1 MGQSTILLVDDDEDD
16 QCIFIDL
23 IKDIRQEVQC
33 FTADDGLQALE
44 KLRELVPAPGLIFL
58 DLNMPFINGFECL
71 ERIRQDNRLKTIPV
85 VIFTTSQ
92 SDSDLKK
99 ANDNGA
105 DLFLSKTADLR
116 SLRDSLRNIL
126 DRYMGAS
133 RQISGSMA

>member
-23 IKDIRQEVQC
+23 IRDIRQEVQC

-44 KLRELVPAPGLIFL
+44 KLRDLVPAPGLIFL

-92 SDSDLKK
+92 SDSDRKK
-99 ANDNGA
+99 AKDNGA

-133 RQISGSMA
+133 

>member
-23 IKDIRQEVQC
+23 IKDIRREVQC

-44 KLRELVPAPGLIFL
+44 KLRDLDPVPRLIFL

-71 ERIRQDNRLKTIPV
+71 ERIRQDNRLKAIPV

-92 SDSDLKK
+92 NDSDRKK
-99 ANDNGA
+99 AKDNGA

-126 DRYMGAS
+126 DRYMEAS
-133 RQISGSMA
+133 

>member
-92 SDSDLKK
+92 SDSDRKK
-99 ANDNGA
+99 AKDNGA

-126 DRYMGAS
+126 ARYMGAS
-133 RQISGSMA
+133 

>member
-92 SDSDLKK
+92 SDSDRKK
-99 ANDNGA
+99 AKDNGA

-133 RQISGSMA
+133 